1 MSFSLKNYQKRSQI
15 TRCFLY
21 KNLHEI
27 PFTIEK
33 LTLFYT
39 LNKDI
44 SLKSLIR
51 VVALIN
57 LITNQR
63 PCLLR
68 AKTSSVFL
76 KIRKGAPIG
85 VKLTLRKNSLY
96 SFLISFIW
104 EVLPNIKNFKS
115 KFKQQKLSQANLNS
129 YMLNVL
135 DPLVFPILKG
145 FYFYFRSCSNLR
157 ILFSFAPK
165 SNKNENFFNWRFL
178 QLPF

>member
-1 MSFSLKNYQKRSQI
+1 MAFFLKNYQKRSQI

-51 VVALIN
+51 VAALVN
-57 LITNQR
+57 LITNKR

-68 AKTSSVFL
+68 ARTSSVYL

-85 VKLTLRKNSLY
+85 VKLTLRKTSLY
-96 SFLISFIW
+96 FFLISFIW

-115 KFKQQKLSQANLNS
+115 KFKHQKSKQSHLNS
-129 YMLNVL
+129 YMLNIL

-157 ILFSFAPK
+157 MQFSFAAK
-165 SNKNENFFNWRFL
+165 SSKNEIFFNWRFL
-178 QLPF
+178 QLPL